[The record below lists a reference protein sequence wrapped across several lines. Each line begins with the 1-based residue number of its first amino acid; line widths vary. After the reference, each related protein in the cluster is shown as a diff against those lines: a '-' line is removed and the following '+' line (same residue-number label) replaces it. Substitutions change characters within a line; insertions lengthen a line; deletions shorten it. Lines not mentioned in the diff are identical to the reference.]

1 MGIFELHGKVE
12 ILWSHGGV
20 GTSNSQKGVG
30 PQSTYLFGHL
40 KLLLQIFLGF
50 LHFAFVFLQLKGKK
64 TSFIVF
70 EKSLKKSWHVIH
82 TNVKETCCMSVWPV
96 VCQCDLLYV
105 SVTCCMSVW
114 TVKVVCKCYLLY
126 VSVTCCS
133 CMSVLPVVVVCQCY
147 LL

>member
-1 MGIFELHGKVE
+1 M
-12 ILWSHGGV
+12 
-20 GTSNSQKGVG
+20 GTSKSQKGVG

-82 TNVKETCCMSVWPV
+82 TNVKEKCCMSVLPV
-96 VCQCDLLYV
+96 GCQCYMLYV
-105 SVTCCMSVW
+105 SVTCCMSV
-114 TVKVVCKCYLLY
+114 
-126 VSVTCCS
+126 
-133 CMSVLPVVVVCQCY
+133 LPVGCQCY